1 MVYFKFLNEFFNILE
16 KVILNNN
23 GIIYDTYVCDR
34 ILASHYTK
42 IYYNKN
48 LPLNRF
54 YDINYDNSTIHRFIK
69 SNIIKFSFK
78 DSLDHINFYS
88 FISNN
93 TKIINNLNIKLEIT
107 ISSDEPPFKNNNY
120 ICYGL
125 LLTNDYENDNEFK
138 YYYSNNTGTPY
149 DNNSLNIT
157 SKIITDVIN
166 KRTQYIRGFYSNYE
180 IFTDIYKMINNG
192 WIITNLPYIVN
203 INVNVNDNENDNR
216 NGNDNVNDND
226 NENDNGN
233 DNENDNGNDNND
245 SCPICLEKFKTTNKE
260 IITLYENIHRYNS
273 NNYRIH
279 HKCLFKYLN
288 MQKNKTYFK
297 CPYRYKIDFNIC
309 KYLITYQ

>member
-1 MVYFKFLNEFFNILE
+1 MVYFKQLNEFFKILE
-16 KVILNNN
+16 KEIIDNN

-34 ILASHYTK
+34 ILASHYTE
-42 IYYNKN
+42 IYYKKK

-78 DSLDHINFYS
+78 DSIDHINLYS
-88 FISNN
+88 FITNN
-93 TKIINNLNIKLEIT
+93 AKIINNLNIKFEIT
-107 ISSDEPPFKNNNY
+107 ISTDEPPFKNNNY

-125 LLTNDYENDNEFK
+125 LLTNDYDNDFK
-138 YYYSNNTGTPY
+138 YYYSNNTGTLY
-149 DNNSLNIT
+149 DNNSLDIT
-157 SKIITDVIN
+157 NKIISDVIN

-203 INVNVNDNENDNR
+203 MNVNINMNDN
-216 NGNDNVNDND
+216 
-226 NENDNGN
+226 
-233 DNENDNGNDNND
+233 NND
-245 SCPICLEKFKTTNKE
+245 SCPICLEKFKNTNKE